1 MADDAQHAHVRRPAA
16 GRAGHPVGDDLMSAF
31 DPSFRYAAELVRVID
46 GDTVVLDVDLG
57 FGVWIRAQS
66 FRLLGINARE
76 KSQAGGAAARENLSR
91 LLPAGARLVV
101 TSVKPD
107 KYGGRYDGA
116 LTLAD
121 GRDVSREL
129 IVTGWAAPWDGTGA
143 KPVPPWPRA

>member
-1 MADDAQHAHVRRPAA
+1 MSGPAVAFAADPI
-16 GRAGHPVGDDLMSAF
+16 GDELVSAF
-31 DPSFRYAAELVRVID
+31 DPAFRYAADVVRVID

-57 FGVWIRAQS
+57 FGVWLHAQN

-76 KSQAGGAAARENLSR
+76 KTAAGGAAARANLTAM
-91 LLPAGARLVV
+91 LPAGTRLVV

-129 IVTGWAAPWDGTGA
+129 IVTGWAAAWDGNGV
-143 KPVPPWPRA
+143 KPVPPWPRS